1 MGSPAAK
8 SGPLPFVVVWFIAT
22 LTLGPGSSLTQTV
35 CARPLG
41 TAGRKRVMAAIRQL
55 GISAPMASQHQLRDH
70 RRRCQ
75 WESLSRTLVDSG
87 WRARTRIIRA
97 SHAKRGVWRGR
108 RCGMVRLAATEA
120 GHLRSKRRQTSR
132 GVCRE
137 CFQPAGCLLCDSGDD
152 EMVVERLRRGSADSR
167 DSHQLFGPGMALS
180 VNG

>member
-1 MGSPAAK
+1 M
-8 SGPLPFVVVWFIAT
+8 V
-22 LTLGPGSSLTQTV
+22 TLGPGSSLTQTV

-41 TAGRKRVMAAIRQL
+41 RAGRKRVMAAIRQL
-55 GISAPMASQHQLRDH
+55 GISAPMASRHQLRDH

-132 GVCRE
+132 GVVVNVSNLLAACCVTREMMRWWWSDCAAEAQTAEIHINCLARGWRCR
-137 CFQPAGCLLCDSGDD
+137 
-152 EMVVERLRRGSADSR
+152 
-167 DSHQLFGPGMALS
+167 
-180 VNG
+180 